1 MKKKKFFIV
10 PILIVLIFS
19 LLIAIP
25 YVSKFNYNSTNEYE
39 ALYSLCQISV
49 FYNKDDFIIEYIPQL
64 LNHDQNYLEDFQ
76 KDEFLSQ
83 YLNSVFELES
93 FDKKQKALKES
104 LSLFSSV
111 ETAIPSSTSL
121 IFDFYNK
128 TGDLESSKKLFE
140 GLLEE
145 SENLHFE
152 YTNGV
157 YIKYMQFLLD
167 VEDYKS
173 FKIVK
178 EERNNF
184 LKSNGMDTDNLETT
198 DFNAS

>member
-10 PILIVLIFS
+10 PILIILIFS

-25 YVSKFNYNSTNEYE
+25 YISKLIYNSTNEYK
-39 ALYSLCQISV
+39 ALYSLCQISI
-49 FYNKDDFIIEYIPQL
+49 FYNKDDFIIEYVPQV
-64 LNHDQNYLEDFQ
+64 LNQNQIYLEDFQ

-83 YLNSVFELES
+83 YLNSIFELEN
-93 FDKKQKALKES
+93 FDKKQNALKES

-111 ETAIPSSTSL
+111 ETAIPCSTSA

-184 LKSNGMDTDNLETT
+184 LKSNGIVLSEDIR
-198 DFNAS
+198 

>member
-1 MKKKKFFIV
+1 MNKKKFFIV

-49 FYNKDDFIIEYIPQL
+49 FYNKDDFIIEYVPQL

-76 KDEFLSQ
+76 KDEFLSR
-83 YLNSVFELES
+83 YLNAIFKLENFE
-93 FDKKQKALKES
+93 KKQIALKES

-111 ETAIPSSTSL
+111 ETAIPISTSL

-128 TGDLESSKKLFE
+128 TSDIETSKKFFE
-140 GLLEE
+140 SLLEE

-184 LKSNGMDTDNLETT
+184 LKSNGIVLSEDIR
-198 DFNAS
+198 